1 MKNELIFGTE
11 PYLVNAYR
19 KEVSKGVDMP
29 DINMWEAG

>member
-11 PYLVNAYR
+11 PYLINAYR

-29 DINMWEAG
+29 EIGRAHV